1 MGEESRL
8 RTFTEEEIQKILG
21 ALYEKNLEA
30 WILMY
35 IAAYSGARVGEVL
48 ALTMGDIDFKDSSI
62 SFSKQLAFVS
72 PGELGIKRVKSK
84 NSNRIVPI
92 PPRLCQALKEYRER
106 RVLYFHGRLTHY
118 NSSTSL
124 GIILHKLSPAHTMHD
139 FRHTYATRLLASGL
153 DIKTVASLLGD
164 TISTVEKVYV
174 HYTDEMRTKA
184 AGDIN
189 RIFG

>member
-1 MGEESRL
+1 MKKTGDIDPMKEGMTL
-8 RTFTEEEIQKILG
+8 REFSDFYL
-21 ALYEKNLEA
+21 
-30 WILMY
+30 
-35 IAAYSGARVGEVL
+35 SGRKDL
-48 ALTMGDIDFKDSSI
+48 ACNSLLSYRYMRNISGSLIDFKDSSI

-92 PPRLCQALKEYRER
+92 PPGLCQALKEYRER